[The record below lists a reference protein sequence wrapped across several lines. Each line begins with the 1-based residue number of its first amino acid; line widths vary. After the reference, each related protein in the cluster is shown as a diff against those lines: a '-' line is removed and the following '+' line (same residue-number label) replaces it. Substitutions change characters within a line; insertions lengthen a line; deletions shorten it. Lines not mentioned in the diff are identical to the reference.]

1 MADQCTE
8 HTAPDL
14 CTERTAPDQCTE
26 RTAPDQGIERGLDHE
41 QEALLLNRSHLT
53 LLCDLAEL
61 CKTNS
66 DTSFCYDPFCD
77 ESFTL
82 TPDEFWDFQ
91 ESNEAGDFPF
101 KIGKCE
107 YDGTT
112 LYFKNMTIVHAGVG
126 STMSGE
132 IQEQLGVL
140 KHHPEVG
147 TLVRQLR
154 SRINDWPVHISDTSF
169 RKPDFSFGKNGSL
182 LPTLVGEV
190 SYSRRF
196 TREQL
201 EAKYR
206 AYLLESGG
214 KIRTVICADLYYA
227 GTGQEILKTAEDLYR
242 TAISVWSIQDG
253 IIRTVEGAG
262 IDLYLSD
269 LVDIDDELPLKF
281 VRPHNGPGWAPAI
294 HLSFAVII
302 QDLQELCKLDASRPP
317 QVRKRRRSTHNRAD
331 EEPRELKRRNVAM
344 ETQIQEIVAERDRDM
359 RVVDRDIRVVRRDAA
374 KAREQLAKQEQKNAE
389 QEQEIAE
396 LRRALA
402 LARSAL

>member
-8 HTAPDL
+8 RTAPDL

-41 QEALLLNRSHLT
+41 QEALLLNRSHLA

-169 RKPDFSFGKNGSL
+169 REPDFSFGKNGSL

-206 AYLLESGG
+206 AYLLEFGG

-253 IIRTVEGAG
+253 IIRTVK
-262 IDLYLSD
+262 LT
-269 LVDIDDELPLKF
+269 F
-281 VRPHNGPGWAPAI
+281 VLLFPRPGWAPAI

-302 QDLQELCKLDASRPP
+302 QDLQELCKLDASCPP

-344 ETQIQEIVAERDRDM
+344 ETQIQEMVADRDRDM
-359 RVVDRDIRVVRRDAA
+359 RVVDRDMRVVRRDAA
-374 KAREQLAKQEQKNAE
+374 KAREQLAKQEQQNAEQEQKNAE